1 MNIAPLFESFKCKS
15 LELKNRIVMAPMT
28 RSFSPGGI
36 PPREAA
42 PYYALRA
49 AADVGLIVGEAAVI
63 DRPSSMNDPDVPQ
76 FHGEAALARWQE
88 IANSVHAAGGMMV
101 PQLWHVGSV
110 RNVDLNWFPPTP
122 AESPSGLSRPGK
134 RFTEPMSEAQIADVI
149 AAYASAAADARRL
162 GFDGIEIHGGHG
174 YLIDQFFWDKLNER
188 TDRYG
193 GPTIAERT
201 TFACE
206 VVKAVRA
213 AVGEHF
219 AVIVRISQFKQHDYE
234 ARLATTPGELE
245 EWLGPLTD
253 AGVDIFHCSQ
263 RRYWQPEFA
272 GSSLN
277 LAGWAKKVTG
287 RPTISVGSVG
297 LRDPSANENTNVV
310 VEDLARRIAD
320 GEFDLIA
327 VGRALLGSPAW
338 VQSLRLGQ
346 PEPLIDFDARVL
358 KTLE

>member
-36 PPREAA
+36 PPQEAA
-42 PYYALRA
+42 PYYARRA
-49 AADVGLIVGEAAVI
+49 EADVGLIVGEAAVI

-76 FHGEAALARWQE
+76 FHGEAALAGWQD
-88 IANSVHAAGGMMV
+88 ILNAVHGAGGKMV

-110 RNVDLNWFPPTP
+110 RNVELNWFPPTP
-122 AESPSGLSRPGK
+122 SESPSGLSRPGK
-134 RFTEPMSEAQIADVI
+134 QFNEPMTETQIANVI

-174 YLIDQFFWDKLNER
+174 YLIDQFFWDKLNLR

-193 GPTIAERT
+193 GASLAERT

-206 VVKAVRA
+206 VVKGVRA
-213 AVGEHF
+213 AVGEDF
-219 AVIVRISQFKQHDYE
+219 AVLLRISQFKQHDYD
-234 ARLATTPGELE
+234 ARLATTPAELE
-245 EWLGPLTD
+245 EWLTPLAD

-287 RPTISVGSVG
+287 LPTISVGSVG
-297 LRDPSANENTNVV
+297 LRDEGASDDTKIVA
-310 VEDLARRIAD
+310 EDLARRISN

-327 VGRALLGSPAW
+327 VGRALLSSPAW
-338 VQSLRLGQ
+338 VRSLRLGQ
-346 PEPLIDFDARVL
+346 PEPMVEFDARVL
-358 KTLE
+358 KTLQ